1 MAVNFKIDRLRS
13 KATNSVRLALN
24 GDFDGTSAHE
34 LINAL
39 ASCEQGVDRVV
50 IDTSGLKAVYP
61 FGQAVLQ
68 CNLSGLRHRGPK
80 LVFFDDHGRRLS
92 RSWLQ

>member
-1 MAVNFKIDRLRS
+1 MAVNFKIYRLRS
-13 KATNSVRLALN
+13 RSKNSVRLALD

-39 ASCEQGVDRVV
+39 AACEQGVDQVV
-50 IDTSGLKAVYP
+50 IDTNGLKVVHP

-68 CNLSGLRHRGPK
+68 RNLSDLRLRCPK
-80 LVFFDDHGRRLS
+80 LVFFGDHGQRLS
-92 RSWLQ
+92 SPWLQ

>member
-1 MAVNFKIDRLRS
+1 MAVNFKIYRLRS
-13 KATNSVRLALN
+13 KSKNSVRLALD

-39 ASCEQGVDRVV
+39 AACEKGVDQVV
-50 IDTSGLKAVYP
+50 IDTSGLKAVHP

-68 CNLSGLRHRGPK
+68 RNLAGLRCPK
-80 LVFFDDHGRRLS
+80 LVFFGNHGRRLA

>member
-1 MAVNFKIDRLRS
+1 MAVNFKIYRRRS
-13 KATNSVRLALN
+13 KSKNSVRLALD

-39 ASCEQGVDRVV
+39 ASCDRGVDRVV
-50 IDTSGLKAVYP
+50 IDTKGLKAVHP

-68 CNLSGLRHRGPK
+68 RNLSGLRFRCPK
-80 LVFFDDHGRRLS
+80 LVFFGDHGRRLF
-92 RSWLQ
+92 RPWLQ

>member
-1 MAVNFKIDRLRS
+1 MAVNFKIYRLRS
-13 KATNSVRLALN
+13 QSKNSVRLALD

-39 ASCEQGVDRVV
+39 AACEQGVDQVV
-50 IDTSGLKAVYP
+50 IDTSGLKAIHP

-68 CNLSGLRHRGPK
+68 RNLSDLRLRCPK
-80 LVFFDDHGRRLS
+80 LVFFGDHGRRLS
-92 RSWLQ
+92 RPWLQ